1 MTKQEK
7 IAFVDELAED
17 FKSYP
22 NFYIADAGGLTV
34 AEMSELRR
42 LCFEKDIKIK
52 VIKNTLIR
60 KALEKLEGDYSELF
74 DSLKQ
79 QSSVFFTTSETP
91 NVPAKIIKQFREGN
105 EKPVLKAACIET
117 AVFLGDDS
125 LESLTKLK
133 SKTELIGEVI
143 GLLQSPAK
151 NLISAL
157 SSGGG
162 TLAGLLKTL
171 SEREESGS

>member
-7 IAFVDELAED
+7 IAFVDELTED
-17 FKSYP
+17 FKTFP
-22 NFYIADAGGLTV
+22 NFYITDAGGLTV
-34 AEMSELRR
+34 AEMHELRK
-42 LCFEKDIKIK
+42 LCFEKNIKLK

-60 KALEKLEGDYSELF
+60 KALEKLDGDYSELF

-79 QSSVFFTTSETP
+79 QSSVFFTTAETP
-91 NVPAKIIKQFREGN
+91 NVPAKIIKQFREGS
-105 EKPVLKAACIET
+105 ERPLLKAACIET
-117 AVFLGDDS
+117 AVFLGDDN

-133 SKTELIGEVI
+133 SKAELIGEII

-151 NLISAL
+151 NVISAL

-162 TLAGLLKTL
+162 KIAGILKTL
-171 SEREESGS
+171 SEKEESGS